1 MKNLKNFCAAI
12 STDFAKELDELA
24 AKFNLKT
31 KTQLLEF
38 LAANVA
44 IDAPETLRA
53 LAAEF
58 NLKTQMQLLEFLAAN
73 VAIDAPKTLRAQN
86 IPYQLECYITAAL
99 RGTAAITKQAAN
111 TFVSGATGCGRINT
125 KTIDSVLCLYLSEIK
140 EHAAA
145 HGYGQNSDGDTYKRH
160 ADFIEGL
167 EAAAAANA

>member
-1 MKNLKNFCAAI
+1 MKNSKNFCAAI
-12 STDFAKELDELA
+12 SIDFAKELDALA
-24 AKFNLKT
+24 TKFNLKT

-44 IDAPETLRA
+44 IDAP
-53 LAAEF
+53 
-58 NLKTQMQLLEFLAAN
+58 
-73 VAIDAPKTLRAQN
+73 KTLRAQN
-86 IPYQLECYITAAL
+86 VPYQLECYITAAL

-125 KTIDSVLCLYLSEIK
+125 KTIDSVLCLYLAEIK

>member
-44 IDAPETLRA
+44 IDAP
-53 LAAEF
+53 
-58 NLKTQMQLLEFLAAN
+58 
-73 VAIDAPKTLRAQN
+73 KTLRAQN

-99 RGTAAITKQAAN
+99 RGTAAITKKAADL
-111 TFVSGATGCGRINT
+111 FVRSSTGGGRINA
-125 KTIDSVLCLYLSEIK
+125 KTIDSVLCLYLDEIK

-145 HGYGQNSDGDTYKRH
+145 HDYTHDKSGQPYQRH
-160 ADFIEGL
+160 TDFLAGL
-167 EAAAAANA
+167 EAAFIELNKPKEKTKQGRKPKKNA